1 MSTIL
6 EFRLPLAAFPLG
18 VAIEREPSRRV
29 ELERIVPTDE
39 TALPFFWVWGKTERD
54 AFESDLRERRAVRE
68 LEEVSRTD
76 EGRLYRARWNAEI
89 EGFVRGV
96 TEIGGT
102 ILRGRGTEEGWRV
115 TIRFGE
121 RAAVSRFREY
131 CHEHDVSITVDRIYT
146 AAETGLEAG
155 ADGGYELTDEQRE
168 TVRHAYEAGYF
179 RQPRGITQTELAE
192 EFGLSQ
198 RAISRRL
205 HRGLSRLVGS
215 TVGADLE
222 EADADTGRDGDGD
235 REPENAS

>member
-6 EFRLPLAAFPLG
+6 EFRLPLEEFPLG

-39 TALPFFWVWGKTERD
+39 TALPFFWVWGETERD
-54 AFESDLRERRAVRE
+54 AFETDLRERRAVRE
-68 LEEVSRTD
+68 LEAVSRTD

-89 EGFVRGV
+89 EGFVHGI

-102 ILRGRGTEEGWRV
+102 ILRGRGTKDGWRV
-115 TIRFGE
+115 DIRFGE

-131 CHEHDVSITVDRIYT
+131 CRENDVSITVDRVYT
-146 AAETGLEAG
+146 AAETGAEAG

-168 TVRHAYEAGYF
+168 TVRRAYEAGYF
-179 RQPRGITQTELAE
+179 RQPRGVTQTELAA

-205 HRGLSRLVGS
+205 HRGLSRLVGT
-215 TVGADLE
+215 TVAADLE
-222 EADADTGRDGDGD
+222 ETDADADAEASGD
-235 REPENAS
+235 REPESAS